1 MKSIFL
7 SLILTFA
14 ASNVDATTY
23 LPEPARGQT
32 GFYVMHQDGNI
43 IDKAGLALEIFET
56 GDSVWVSGLTL
67 NNQFLFGAIY
77 NSNNTFYTIAGELPR
92 FTLPFV
98 FSSDVF
104 MLVDGQ
110 EVDVGNITLK
120 FDPNLIG
127 DAENIEYNLLVNGEL
142 TFGTLERI
150 SSTPIFACRD
160 WLQFSPPNP
169 YNNELCN

>member
-1 MKSIFL
+1 MKSMLL

-14 ASNVDATTY
+14 TFTASATAY

-32 GFYVMHQDGNI
+32 GFYVMHQGGSI
-43 IDKAGLALEIFET
+43 IPHAGIALEIFER
-56 GDSVWVSGLTL
+56 GDSVWVNGLTL

-77 NSNNTFYTIAGELPR
+77 NNNNTFYTIGGELPR
-92 FTLPFV
+92 LALPFV

-110 EVDVGNITLK
+110 EVDVGVITLK

-169 YNNELCN
+169 FNNDLCN